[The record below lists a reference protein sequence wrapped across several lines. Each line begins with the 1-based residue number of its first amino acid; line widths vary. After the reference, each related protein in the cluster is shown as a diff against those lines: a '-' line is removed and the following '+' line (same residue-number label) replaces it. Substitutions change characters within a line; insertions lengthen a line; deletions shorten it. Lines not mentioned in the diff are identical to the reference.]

1 MISIKLNKFTTK
13 RLLCY
18 NKLLQVQNSAEY
30 REFHQAWSDHLHVFF
45 FSFGLICMYWQ
56 SNLIDLKLTPFKGWI
71 LNPLFFNL
79 AKRNLTPTD
88 WLKRYWQETKQKKKN
103 QLGVETQPK
112 KVLFTPYDPDSKTP
126 LKRLK
131 EVHKMPR
138 RRHFNRIRLFSAYP
152 NTCSQ
157 ETQART
163 DMNLDE
169 AAASQIQPQ
178 ICDISGSISI
188 GQLKVRLFHF
198 FWQNSGNVACS
209 WKKQMLLW
217 VFVSLD
223 NHLQV
228 YLV

>member
-1 MISIKLNKFTTK
+1 
-13 RLLCY
+13 
-18 NKLLQVQNSAEY
+18 
-30 REFHQAWSDHLHVFF
+30 
-45 FSFGLICMYWQ
+45 
-56 SNLIDLKLTPFKGWI
+56 
-71 LNPLFFNL
+71 
-79 AKRNLTPTD
+79 
-88 WLKRYWQETKQKKKN
+88 
-103 QLGVETQPK
+103 
-112 KVLFTPYDPDSKTP
+112 
-126 LKRLK
+126 
-131 EVHKMPR
+131 MPR

-209 WKKQMLLW
+209 WKKQMLL
-217 VFVSLD
+217 
-223 NHLQV
+223 
-228 YLV
+228 